1 MALRLECHLV
11 RHANHRPLVS
21 QSKVVSVF
29 AKIIVAKRRIPTE
42 QEILRLVHRDVH
54 GVRNF
59 HARRKIVI
67 ARHRDAARYL
77 QPQSFLPE
85 RNLMHHVLENVSARI
100 IPEKS
105 PIDEALRVKFMR
117 SGLSF
122 ELLPAHVVEIAV
134 RGNLPFPSS
143 VRSVPVVVRVNSRE
157 GSQAIGRREFAR
169 PRERFSARGLHTHLH
184 HAVRA
189 FKGAAHAPCVVRIK
203 RHGFF
208 LIDILAGLKSGNEI
222 QSVLMLGSGDQH
234 RVNGLVLE
242 QTAKIAKCLNCGRE
256 FLGFLL
262 PARVNV
268 SDRDGLSI
276 G

>member
-1 MALRLECHLV
+1 M
-11 RHANHRPLVS
+11 
-21 QSKVVSVF
+21 
-29 AKIIVAKRRIPTE
+29 
-42 QEILRLVHRDVH
+42 
-54 GVRNF
+54 
-59 HARRKIVI
+59 
-67 ARHRDAARYL
+67 
-77 QPQSFLPE
+77 
-85 RNLMHHVLENVSARI
+85 
-100 IPEKS
+100 
-105 PIDEALRVKFMR
+105 
-117 SGLSF
+117 
-122 ELLPAHVVEIAV
+122 
-134 RGNLPFPSS
+134 
-143 VRSVPVVVRVNSRE
+143 VRVNSRE

-242 QTAKIAKCLNCGRE
+242 QTAKIAKCLNCWRE

-268 SDRDGLSI
+268 SDRDGLRIWRAERVLENVHPAPARADQPEPHAVIRAENTRRKDRRTRQRGRTSRNVTNEASSI
-276 G
+276 EHDATPLVKLRNTSGKAF